1 MSPFSIQLQNLR
13 RSRGLR
19 QKALADLL
27 CIDPANL
34 CAIENAHRPPPRRG
48 AFLEKLRDCLELSE
62 EEFHDLKARAEVTQ
76 LLGPAVSGASPEQIR
91 IALQFYETLT
101 SLHPP
106 QLRAIQAVLEM
117 RGETTPTNKFC
128 PEKRAA

>member
-34 CAIENAHRPPPRRG
+34 CAIENAHRPPPRSEE
-48 AFLEKLRDCLELSE
+48 FLEKLRYCLELSDDE
-62 EEFHDLKARAEVTQ
+62 YDDLKARAEITQ
-76 LLGPAVSGASPEQIR
+76 LL
-91 IALQFYETLT
+91 
-101 SLHPP
+101 
-106 QLRAIQAVLEM
+106 
-117 RGETTPTNKFC
+117 
-128 PEKRAA
+128 AACRT